1 MMKAKVFLR
10 VAAALVAV
18 QAVLHTIGGVF
29 GKPLPGAAEAA
40 YTAMKA
46 NHFAVMGLDRSYWM
60 FFIGF
65 GLCMT
70 VSMIMEAALFW
81 MLGSLASSMGMRLRP
96 MLVVLT
102 LGNVA
107 FTVLCGLFFF
117 PIPTVWDLA
126 ITVCLVGATVTLP
139 RSSVVTELQRA

>member
-10 VAAALVAV
+10 VAAVLVAI
-18 QAVLHTIGGVF
+18 QAVLHTVGGVF
-29 GKPLPGAAEAA
+29 GNPLPGASAAA
-40 YTAMKA
+40 YAAMKS
-46 NHFAVMGLDRSYWM
+46 NHFLVMGVERSYWM

-70 VSMIMEAALFW
+70 ATMIMEAALFW
-81 MLGSLASSMGMRLRP
+81 MLGSLTSSMGMRLRP
-96 MLVVLT
+96 MLVELT

-107 FTVLCGLFFF
+107 FTVLCELFFF

-126 ITVCLVGATVTLP
+126 ITVCLMGATVTLP
-139 RSSVVTELQRA
+139 RSAVVAEL